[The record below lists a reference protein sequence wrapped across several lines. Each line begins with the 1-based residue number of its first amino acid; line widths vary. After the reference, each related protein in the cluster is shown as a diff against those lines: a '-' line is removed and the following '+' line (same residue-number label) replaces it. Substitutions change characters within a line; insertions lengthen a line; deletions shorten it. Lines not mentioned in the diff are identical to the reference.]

1 MELHLG
7 SYLSWY
13 LPHQPSQLA
22 IHLDQPIALME
33 LVERLK
39 LPPAEIAIAAVNG
52 VLVSLRNAQVSD
64 GDQVELHPPNGG
76 G

>member
-13 LPHQPSQLA
+13 LPDQPSSLA
-22 IHLDQPIALME
+22 IHLDSPIALRE

-52 VLVSLRNAQVSD
+52 ILVSLRDAQVSD
-64 GDQVELHPPNGG
+64 GDRVELHPPNGG

>member
-1 MELHLG
+1 MDLHLG

-13 LPHQPSQLA
+13 VPQKPSRLV
-22 IHLDQPIALME
+22 IHLDRPIALME

-52 VLVSLRNAQVSD
+52 KLVSLRDALVSD
-64 GDQVELHPPNGG
+64 GDRVELHPPNGG